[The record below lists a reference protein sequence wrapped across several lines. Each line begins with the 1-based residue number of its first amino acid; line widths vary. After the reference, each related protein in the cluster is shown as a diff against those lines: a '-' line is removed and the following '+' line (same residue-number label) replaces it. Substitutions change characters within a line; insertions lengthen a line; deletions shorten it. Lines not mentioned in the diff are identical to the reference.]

1 MVSGG
6 VYYPGYSQRG
16 PEDNSFTADHIGH
29 QRLVADASIAQ
40 HGVNG
45 ANNSNN
51 PNPNPVISGHN
62 NFINNPHAPCLS
74 TSSDSAAYLFG
85 ENRGYSMSSYLPLRH
100 TGTHGVPPAPRAT
113 VGGEDGV
120 MHGMGGVM
128 DGGGYMEHFLNIPE
142 ICPTGSYRNPRYYM
156 GTYNAEACRMEAL
169 QQQHRNHH
177 DLRMGLQ
184 GTRPAFYPNMNMGMR
199 FADSMDTQVGANCIP
214 PQNRADTLSPCT
226 KAVGVASDAEPPSF
240 YPWMSIVGE
249 YIPFF
254 VCL

>member
-1 MVSGG
+1 
-6 VYYPGYSQRG
+6 
-16 PEDNSFTADHIGH
+16 
-29 QRLVADASIAQ
+29 
-40 HGVNG
+40 
-45 ANNSNN
+45 
-51 PNPNPVISGHN
+51 
-62 NFINNPHAPCLS
+62 
-74 TSSDSAAYLFG
+74 
-85 ENRGYSMSSYLPLRH
+85 MSSYLPLRH
-100 TGTHGVPPAPRAT
+100 TGTHGVPPAPRGA

-184 GTRPAFYPNMNMGMR
+184 GARPSFYPNMNMGMR

-214 PQNRADTLSPCT
+214 PQNRAETLSPCT
-226 KAVGVASDAEPPSF
+226 KAVGVASDVEPPSF
-240 YPWMSIVGE
+240 YPWMSINCRKRLESKGALRVGSAVTFGRRKGGKGPGGAE
-249 YIPFF
+249 RGGGAWENIPMSPNKQH
-254 VCL
+254 